1 MTKCHRQETPTGGK
15 QAPTQVTVSMTKAAP
30 DKGVG
35 GFSRA
40 VQALEKPI
48 RPD

>member
-1 MTKCHRQETPTGGK
+1 MRKCRPQETPTGGK

-30 DKGVG
+30 DK
-35 GFSRA
+35 A
-40 VQALEKPI
+40 AQALEKPL